1 MDIGYW
7 GMHQCKATLHDCEDL
22 SVQQGLEATPSRDFF
37 RCHLHHECIRVLSL
51 SMGEV
56 LSNLLFFVHILSV
69 CVGRCVLRIPCKHA
83 GKHLNKK
90 ND

>member
-1 MDIGYW
+1 MDICYW
-7 GMHQCKATLHDCEDL
+7 GMYQCKAALHDCEDL
-22 SVQQGLEATPSRDFF
+22 SVQQGLEATSSRDFF
-37 RCHLHHECIRVLSL
+37 RCHLHHEYIRVMSL

-56 LSNLLFFVHILSV
+56 LSNSLFFIHLLLV
-69 CVGRCVLRIPCKHA
+69 CVGYRALKHA